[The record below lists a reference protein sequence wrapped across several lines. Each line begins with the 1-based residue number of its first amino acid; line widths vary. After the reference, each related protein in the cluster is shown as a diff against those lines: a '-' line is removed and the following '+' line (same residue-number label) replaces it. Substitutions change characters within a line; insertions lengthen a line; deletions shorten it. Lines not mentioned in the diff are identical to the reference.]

1 MLRVARVDEKVLGKD
16 AVDSINI
23 ELRHPNSGGGSAT
36 LSSAEAYGVRVKLVN
51 TNPANG
57 IMI

>member
-1 MLRVARVDEKVLGKD
+1 M
-16 AVDSINI
+16 DSINI